1 MSVSFSQIS
10 SKPPRR
16 FQAQTLSRTAN
27 MFSLEMSVLLI
38 LIIISMATFGRK
50 LVSQTRS
57 ISSRM
62 SRSSQFFTAFFKKSL
77 AGIVFKKFRV
87 KLKIKCNPVRNYHA
101 SIINYGNHKSAPPPL
116 LAFAV
121 YTTILS
127 QIINDLVS
135 ILPPEAV
142 GEGLVRDISDFN
154 HLDSILTNN
163 FPKRQYFFAKPL
175 SKELW

>member
-77 AGIVFKKFRV
+77 AGIVFKKLRV

-101 SIINYGNHKSAPPPL
+101 SIFNYGNHKSAPPL
-116 LAFAV
+116 LSFAV

-163 FPKRQYFFAKPL
+163 FPKKTIFFL
-175 SKELW
+175 QNH